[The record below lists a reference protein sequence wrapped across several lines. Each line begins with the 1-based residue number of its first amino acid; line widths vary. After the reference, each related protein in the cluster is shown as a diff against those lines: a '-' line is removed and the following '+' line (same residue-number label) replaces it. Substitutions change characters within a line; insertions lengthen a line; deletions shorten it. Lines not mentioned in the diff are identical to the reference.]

1 MKRMIASACAIGLSA
16 MLTPAALAESSS
28 DASDSPTSKPQHYI
42 APAASSATQPAS
54 APVLSFSAE
63 VLDFYT
69 PISTSDGAATVVE
82 GEDAT
87 TTTLSS
93 DVNFEVDSAELT
105 DRAHEILDEMI
116 EEWEEDPPSRLVIT
130 GHTDSVD
137 DDAHNQTLSEQRAGA
152 VKDYIDSK
160 LPGLTITAEGK
171 GESEPIASETNED
184 GSVSEEGRAANRR
197 VEIVAED

>member
-1 MKRMIASACAIGLSA
+1 MIASACAIGLSA

-69 PISTSDGAATVVE
+69 PIGTSDGAATVVE

-184 GSVSEEGRAANRR
+184 GSVSE
-197 VEIVAED
+197 